1 VIPSD
6 YLIRARDASRD
17 AERCRRQLEQL
28 ESQALS
34 IGGGGFEPRT
44 RSTPDPKR
52 MEKRVDRLVDREK
65 ALEARMDED
74 YAIVDR
80 ATSMIYGD
88 SQDGHGGVSDG
99 LGPEYADVLWWRYL
113 DDAKWAKVAD
123 VMGYAKCTCQQMC
136 TRALDWMD
144 ATYGDVL

>member
-1 VIPSD
+1 MIPSD
-6 YLIRARDASRD
+6 YLIKARDASRD

-65 ALEARMDED
+65 ALEARMDEN

-88 SQDGHGGVSDG
+88 SQDGDGGVSVG

-123 VMGYAKCTCQQMC
+123 VMGYAKCTCQSMC